1 MSDWMIIGAEHRLPS
16 GTAIAAHR
24 VLAVADGLG
33 RCVRQFNGLAS
44 SLDPD
49 RGDWRCKPI
58 GFLPSDRLRIYD
70 TADHPHTALA
80 IHGATRGG
88 SGLLEV
94 VRKGEA
100 AIIAEKLDPSALG
113 SYISAAREAMKRINS
128 RSPGPAGGGG
138 APYPFLGLGPNSNSA
153 FATLVAAMG
162 LPLPTVGRGAWLTPG
177 MGRRLLEDHQIKDIS
192 DRTRR
197 RAASGSLNSPAG
209 GTRMFPVS

>member
-1 MSDWMIIGAEHRLPS
+1 
-16 GTAIAAHR
+16 
-24 VLAVADGLG
+24 
-33 RCVRQFNGLAS
+33 
-44 SLDPD
+44 
-49 RGDWRCKPI
+49 
-58 GFLPSDRLRIYD
+58 
-70 TADHPHTALA
+70 
-80 IHGATRGG
+80 
-88 SGLLEV
+88 LEV